1 MAAGVK
7 SVYIETTIPS
17 YLTARP
23 SRDLIR
29 AGQQQVTREWWEKR
43 RSEYD
48 LRVSQ
53 PVIEE
58 AAQGDP
64 EAAERRLAC
73 VEGVPLLEMND
84 AAVELA
90 DALIREGALPDEAE
104 IDALHIALATVHDV
118 DILLTWN
125 CRHLANP
132 HLLGGV
138 MRVIWSKGYRPPVIC
153 TPGEMTGEWT

>member
-1 MAAGVK
+1 MPK

-23 SRDLIR
+23 SRDLVR
-29 AGQQQVTREWWEKR
+29 AAQQQITREWWEKH

-58 AAQGDP
+58 AAQGNP

-73 VEGVPLLEMND
+73 VEGVPLLEVND

-90 DALIREGALPDEAE
+90 DALIREGR
-104 IDALHIALATVHDV
+104 
-118 DILLTWN
+118 
-125 CRHLANP
+125 C
-132 HLLGGV
+132 
-138 MRVIWSKGYRPPVIC
+138 MRRRRSTRSTSLWRRS
-153 TPGEMTGEWT
+153 MTSTSC